1 MKERK
6 LSNTQKHTIVC
17 KIEVDNDEI
26 QGNINLSK
34 EITEHLSS
42 YYKRHIYKSVSHK
55 VGINQYRVRSWFQR
69 GSVINAYD
77 LILLMKHYE
86 FVKEIVERMLEN

>member
-1 MKERK
+1 M
-6 LSNTQKHTIVC
+6 C
-17 KIEVDNDEI
+17 KIEINNDEI
-26 QGNINLSK
+26 QGNINLLK

-77 LILLMKHYE
+77 LIKLMKHYD
-86 FVKEIVERMLEN
+86 FIREIIEKILKNID